1 MLNLFSLP
9 VLLSAWAPV
18 VHAAAYD
25 PALEWRTLQTEHF
38 EITFHQGEEQLAN
51 ELGTNA
57 EGIWAE
63 LTVDMDWVPKAKTQ
77 IVLVDHTDMANGY
90 ASTVPYNAIVIF
102 VTAPQES
109 SGLAYYDDWSTMI
122 LTHEFAH
129 ILHLD
134 NVQGAPALLRYALGR
149 IISVN
154 QLSPWWIVEG
164 SATYQETRHTG
175 AGRGHL
181 VNPHSEMQIRTAWL
195 EGDFPTIDQM
205 DGFMSGP
212 PGGNTRYVFG
222 QSFLAWVAD
231 NTSDDAITR
240 WNSSYGGWWFPYY
253 LPAKK
258 VFGQTWVELY
268 KGWTAW
274 LGEHYED
281 QLAEIASHGTMTT
294 GEALTDVD
302 GSCFGA
308 NFSPSGNKIVWACSE
323 RATGSNIFLADSQGN
338 DPVIEVP
345 EGFASTFTW
354 RPDGQAFAYSASHI
368 VDDFNLYDDIYFH
381 TLGTKGATRL
391 TNGKRARDPAFSP
404 DGSELLVVQNRAQ
417 NNNLGR
423 MRIDQTV
430 APLTDYSDHTQLST
444 PVWSPDGRFIALS
457 AWQDG
462 QRDLW
467 LFNAD
472 GSPYRRVT
480 MDPAM
485 DRDPAFSADG
495 RTLYFASDRSGVSNL
510 YAVDMETESLFQV
523 TNVTTGAFQPSPSPD
538 GRLLIWQEFSFRGY
552 QLMRGVVDRAL
563 WQPAGALPL
572 SFEHRGSLAAAIPGG
587 PLPEAPALAGTGN
600 SGFSGAHF
608 QVVGGGT
615 DGFAGGFDQ
624 PTRGADQDDV
634 TETLGTAISADL
646 DYPFDY
652 PVTDYQALPTL
663 LPPRYLMP
671 SVYST
676 GIGLGFSLST
686 SSSDQL
692 KRHLYGA
699 AVNYRSDA
707 GFVGWGLSYTW
718 NHYRPIVSLSAS
730 RSVVPYQDIYR
741 LPPAQPGA
749 SIPIVESTGQR
760 YWDQRLR
767 FGAGVSYSRRQR
779 TAMALRWNGNLRRPL
794 ETPLPSGVYEPLL
807 PTRGFISTLSAGWS
821 YYRGRAYSY
830 SISPEDSRLLR
841 VNANVNH
848 GAIGAFVYQ
857 DGKLTPFN
865 RLQLTGEVREYLA
878 LPWAENHVLGL
889 RAAGGVS
896 VGDQL
901 NYGSFILGG
910 SFGESPWVQTPAEW
924 QPLRGHPV
932 GADRGDG
939 YYLGSI
945 EYRAPLWRIDRGW
958 RTAPI
963 FLRTLHGAAF
973 VDFGDAF
980 YTSDGLE
987 LPRVGVGAEVR
998 MSVLAGWGLGFT
1010 GRLGY
1015 AVGVRGPGGY
1025 GPTDPGSVYLRLG
1038 SSF

>member
-1 MLNLFSLP
+1 MLSLLS
-9 VLLSAWAPV
+9 LLSAPTAL
-18 VHAAAYD
+18 AAAYD
-25 PALEWRTLQTEHF
+25 PALAWRTLETEHF

-51 ELGTNA
+51 ELGTSA
-57 EGIWAE
+57 EEIWAE
-63 LTVDMDWVPKAKTQ
+63 LTVDMDWVPRAKTQ
-77 IVLVDHTDMANGY
+77 IVLVDHTDVANGY

-134 NVQGAPALLRYALGR
+134 NVQGGPALLRYALGR

-195 EGDFPTIDQM
+195 EGPFPTIDQM

-240 WNSSYGGWWFPYY
+240 WNSSYGGWWLPYY
-253 LPAKK
+253 LPAKQ
-258 VFGQTWVELY
+258 VFGQSWVELY
-268 KGWTAW
+268 DGWTAW
-274 LGEHYED
+274 LDTHYTA
-281 QLAEIASHGTMTT
+281 QIAEIQARGEMTV
-294 GEALTDVD
+294 GEPLTDVD
-302 GSCFGA
+302 GSCYGA
-308 NFSPSGNKIVWACSE
+308 TFSPQGDKIVWACSD
-323 RATGSNIFLADSQGN
+323 RVIGSNIYLADSQGK
-338 DPVIEVP
+338 DPVVEVP
-345 EGFASTFTW
+345 EGFARTFSW
-354 RPDGQAFAYSASHI
+354 RPDGQAFAYSASHV

-381 TLGTKGATRL
+381 TLGSEGAKRL
-391 TNGKRARDPAFSP
+391 TNGQRARDPAFSP
-404 DGSELLVVQNRAQ
+404 DGSDLLVVQNRVQ

-423 MRIDQTV
+423 MRIDQSV

-457 AWQDG
+457 AWQEG

-467 LFNAD
+467 VFNTD
-472 GSPYRRVT
+472 GSPYRRIT
-480 MDPAM
+480 MDAAM
-485 DRDPAFSADG
+485 DRDPVFSADG

-510 YAVDMETESLFQV
+510 YAVDLESEQLYQV
-523 TNVTTGAFQPSPSPD
+523 TNVLTGAFQPAPSPD
-538 GRLLIWQEFSFRGY
+538 GALLVWQQFTGRGY
-552 QLMRGVVDRAL
+552 QLMRAEIDRSL

-572 SFEHRGSLAAAIPGG
+572 SYAHRGELAALIPGAV
-587 PLPEAPALAGTGN
+587 APVQPAMRPVPPTGN
-600 SGFSGAHF
+600 TGFSGE
-608 QVVGGGT
+608 QVEVGGGSSFM
-615 DGFAGGFDQ
+615 GVAFVGDQ

-634 TETLGTAISADL
+634 STTSGADLSADL

-652 PVTDYQALPTL
+652 PVSDYKALHTL

-686 SSSDQL
+686 GSSDQL

-707 GFVGWGLSYTW
+707 NFIGWGVAYTW
-718 NHYRPIVSLSAS
+718 NRYRPIVSVNAS

-741 LPPAQPGA
+741 LPDAEPGA
-749 SIPIVESTGQR
+749 AIPTVESTGVR

-779 TAMALRWNGNLRRPL
+779 TALGLRWNGVLRRPL
-794 ETPLPSGVYEPLL
+794 EQLPAGAYEPLL

-841 VNANVNH
+841 VNTNINH
-848 GAIGAFVYQ
+848 AAIGAFVYE
-857 DGKLTPFN
+857 DGKLQPFN
-865 RLQLTGEVREYLA
+865 RLQVTGEVREYVA
-878 LPWAENHVLGL
+878 LPWAANHVLGL

-901 NYGSFILGG
+901 NFGSFILGG
-910 SFGESPWVQTPAEW
+910 SFGESPWVQTPGEW

-939 YYLGSI
+939 YYLGSV

-958 RTAPI
+958 RTAPL

-980 YTSDGLE
+980 NGSDGVE
-987 LPRVGVGAEVR
+987 VPRVGAGAELR
-998 MSVLAGWGLGFT
+998 MTILAGWGLGFT
-1010 GRLGY
+1010 GRVGY
-1015 AVGVRGPGGY
+1015 AVGVSGPTGY
-1025 GPTDPGSVYLRLG
+1025 GPTDPGSLYLRLG